1 MSGPTVELAHH
12 GDTLLGECPLWSVSE
27 QVLYWIDIDQR
38 RIHRLDPTTGI
49 DEFRTTPGRPGSIAL
64 TSTPGRL
71 LLCSEHEAVW
81 FDWPSGIAT
90 PWLAIEEP
98 GLNRFN
104 DGRVD
109 PAGHMVSGTM
119 WPDTEALRR
128 SGAIHR
134 IHADGSTDT
143 ILSEVG
149 IPNGTAF
156 DAERGLMY
164 FADTPTRIV
173 LVADYDADTGQRSN
187 VREFFNYGNLPG
199 KPDGAC
205 LDAEGCYWSA
215 AVYGWALLRITPNG
229 VLDRTL
235 ELPVPKPSMPAFG
248 GTNLSTLYITTIGD
262 AGSTPSEPGRDGFT
276 PGDLLS
282 VDVGIQGRPEPVF
295 GAP

>member
-1 MSGPTVELAHH
+1 
-12 GDTLLGECPLWSVSE
+12 
-27 QVLYWIDIDQR
+27 
-38 RIHRLDPTTGI
+38 
-49 DEFRTTPGRPGSIAL
+49 
-64 TSTPGRL
+64 
-71 LLCSEHEAVW
+71 
-81 FDWPSGIAT
+81 
-90 PWLAIEEP
+90 
-98 GLNRFN
+98 
-104 DGRVD
+104 
-109 PAGHMVSGTM
+109 
-119 WPDTEALRR
+119 
-128 SGAIHR
+128 
-134 IHADGSTDT
+134 
-143 ILSEVG
+143 
-149 IPNGTAF
+149 
-156 DAERGLMY
+156 MY